1 MKSTTFTQARMTN
14 PINLDLDMHAMVPIS
29 LKIVMK
35 QLALDVNLISIV
47 IHHLNVPG
55 NATPTD
61 TLATILLTEVTQ
73 EQT

>member
-1 MKSTTFTQARMTN
+1 MKCTTFTQIRMTN
-14 PINLDLDMHAMVPIS
+14 PINLNPAMHVMVLTS

-35 QLALDVNLISIV
+35 QLALDINLITIV

-61 TLATILLTEVTQ
+61 TLATMLFTKVT
-73 EQT
+73 T